1 VKSQWPQIFIAMIFT
16 TGFMIILMTIFSGEE
31 VIAPKMTSAAMT
43 VLGILSAGQGQ
54 IMSYFFGSNLN
65 SSKKDH
71 TINQLTKDGSP

>member
-1 VKSQWPQIFIAMIFT
+1 MV
-16 TGFMIILMTIFSGEE
+16 ILMTIFSGEE

-65 SSKKDH
+65 SAKKDR
-71 TINQLTKDGSP
+71 TINQLSNGPS